1 MGIRRG
7 PPRGLLQSREKR
19 SRSVRVLLSRM
30 FGYLGHFK
38 RIVAIGAVFSL
49 IGTAVSAIDPL
60 VLSWGI
66 DSLLGPSSGLDAILF
81 LVVLYVS
88 LRIVRWLF
96 VSLNTWIL
104 AGAQASLVQAVQSD
118 VYDHLVDAD
127 LSYHNLEQSGNVT
140 SRVTSDT
147 VSLSIGVRV
156 LIDFGSQVIQLV
168 STFLLLWFISP
179 VVAGTSLLVVPAVV
193 LMSLLLGTVGRRTM
207 LASQRAYGYVSGQI
221 AESLSGIQI
230 AKVFN
235 REAEL
240 SMELGKLNQEAYRHG
255 FRFMFLMTAL
265 RPTIQTIGQMVIA
278 ALLFVSASLAVG
290 SAPLLTIGQVFLGI
304 TLVNRFM
311 FPLVGLSMMATE
323 VQTSLA
329 AMDRIS
335 DVIDSKR
342 TMTDQAE
349 AVPLKEESDGIRF
362 ENVTFSYVKGT
373 QIMKNMNLTI
383 KPGEMMAIVGHTGA
397 GKTTFAALIS
407 RFYDP
412 QKGRIFIGDQDLRLV
427 TLDSLHETVSLVAQ
441 EPYLFDG
448 TVMEN
453 IRYGK
458 PDSTEKETINLC
470 QIIGANE
477 FIEALPNGY
486 NTLIIENGKNLSAG
500 QRQMITIA
508 RTMLANPRILILD
521 EATSRLDAYSE
532 SLVQDAQAKLFANR
546 TTIVIAHRL
555 TTIANASRIA
565 VFKNGEIIE
574 EGTHEE
580 LLTLGGTFKTLYD
593 TYYIHQGLDELTEK
607 ETE

>member
-1 MGIRRG
+1 MGMHHHG
-7 PPRGLLQSREKR
+7 PRGLMRPREKR
-19 SRSVRVLLSRM
+19 SRPIKVLLTRM
-30 FGYLGHFK
+30 FRYLGRFK

-49 IGTAVSAIDPL
+49 IGTLVAAVDPI

-66 DSLLGPSSGLDAILF
+66 DTALTPASTLDATLF
-81 LVVLYVS
+81 LVALYVI
-88 LRIVRWLF
+88 LRIARW
-96 VSLNTWIL
+96 VSQSLNTWIL

-118 VYDHLVDAD
+118 VYNHLVDAD
-127 LSYHNLEQSGNVT
+127 LSYHNSEQSGNVT

-156 LIDFGSQVIQLV
+156 LIDFASQVIQLV
-168 STFLLLWFISP
+168 STFLLLWFTSP
-179 VVAGTSLLVVPAVV
+179 LLALTSLLVVPAVA
-193 LMSLLLGTVGRRTM
+193 LISLILGTFGQRIM

-221 AESLSGIQI
+221 AENLSGIQI
-230 AKVFN
+230 AKAFN
-235 REAEL
+235 REDEL
-240 SMELGKLNQEAYRHG
+240 SVELTKLNQEAYRHS

-265 RPTIQTIGQMVIA
+265 RPTIRTIGQLAMA
-278 ALLFVSASLAVG
+278 GLLFVGASLAVG
-290 SAPLLTIGQVFLGI
+290 TAPILTIGQVFLGI

-311 FPLVGLSMMATE
+311 FPLIGLSMMATE

-342 TMTDQAE
+342 TIADQTE
-349 AVPLKEESDGIRF
+349 AILLKGESDGIRF
-362 ENVTFSYVKGT
+362 EDVTFSYVEGT
-373 QIMKNMNLTI
+373 PVMKNVNLTI
-383 KPGEMMAIVGHTGA
+383 EPGETVAIVGHTGS
-397 GKTTFAALIS
+397 GKTTFASLIN

-412 QKGRIFIGDQDLRLV
+412 NQGRIFVGDQDIRHV
-427 TLDSLHETVSLVAQ
+427 TLDSLHDAVSLVPQ

-458 PDSTEKETINLC
+458 PDATERETKKLC
-470 QIIGANE
+470 QLLGANE
-477 FIEALPNGY
+477 FIESLPNGY
-486 NTLIIENGKNLSAG
+486 FTYIVENGKNLSAG

-521 EATSRLDAYSE
+521 EATSRLDAFSE
-532 SLVQDAQAKLFANR
+532 SLVQDAQAKLFAGR

-555 TTIANASRIA
+555 TTIANASRIV
-565 VFKNGEIIE
+565 VFDHGEIIE

-580 LLTLGGTFKTLYD
+580 LLTLCGTFKTLYD
-593 TYYIHQGLDELTEK
+593 TYYIHQGLDELTEQVS
-607 ETE
+607 